1 MKVHVVSAFTSNGNG
16 GNIAGV
22 VLLKEFPSDNQMQ
35 AVASQAGY
43 SETAF
48 VTVQNSNTQHIRFFA
63 PTKEVSLCGH
73 ATIAS
78 YAWLKENGTI
88 QAGMHTMI
96 CPAGPQKIRVS
107 QDGNVAMSQNLPSFG
122 PTLAADTII
131 SSLGIEK
138 SDIDPNLPLQVASTG
153 LNKIFVPLR
162 SMEALY
168 RIQPNFTQIADVS
181 IQHNAIG
188 MYCYTTET
196 RYQATAHCRNFA
208 PVVGIL
214 EDSATGTSAAALSTL
229 LYHHR
234 LLDRCGVNISNPIL
248 HCTYEQGYAI
258 NCPAELLVQ
267 LHHTPSQYTLQE
279 VWVSGYAKRL

>member
-16 GNIAGV
+16 GNIAGI
-22 VLLKEFPSDNQMQ
+22 VLLKAFPSDNQMQ

-48 VTVQNSNTQHIRFFA
+48 VTLQNSNVQHIRFFA
-63 PTKEVSLCGH
+63 PSKEVSLCGH

-78 YAWLKENGTI
+78 YAWLKEHGKI
-88 QAGMHTMI
+88 PAGMHTMI

-107 QDGNVAMSQNLPSFG
+107 QDGKVAMSQNLPSFG
-122 PTLAADTII
+122 SKLAAESVA
-131 SSLGIEK
+131 SSLGIETI
-138 SDIDPNLPLQVASTG
+138 DIDPDLPLQIASTG

-162 SMEALY
+162 SIDALY
-168 RIQPNFTQIADVS
+168 RIKPNFQQISDVS

-196 RYQATAHCRNFA
+196 RHQATAHCRNFA

-229 LYHHR
+229 LYHHH
-234 LLDRCGVNISNPIL
+234 LLGECGVNISKPIL

-258 NCPAELLVQ
+258 DCPAELLVQ
-267 LHHTPSQYTLQE
+267 LHHTPKDHILQE
-279 VWVSGYAKRL
+279 VWVSGYAKLL